1 MSTKPIDIEA
11 ANVFFH
17 EITRGEAREFLDF
30 PDHKLNDTIS
40 NLMPELL
47 QDQRLQI
54 RLVVN
59 HQNPCGHAARS
70 TRVSISLRS
79 ETKSIGLVN
88 KASAPFSKALR
99 LVSVSP

>member
-40 NLMPELL
+40 NLIDEA
-47 QDQRLQI
+47 QGHVHI
-54 RLVVN
+54 N
-59 HQNPCGHAARS
+59 HEPAYIVIKVEQ
-70 TRVSISLRS
+70 
-79 ETKSIGLVN
+79 
-88 KASAPFSKALR
+88 
-99 LVSVSP
+99 